1 MGKEFSSE
9 NPALSIIERTKMSQ
23 EQKSTAKPV
32 VTRKKLE
39 KQEKC
44 ETKSLLMSMRIR
56 PSTKERFEKLR
67 KIYRYSQ
74 SDFFDALVA
83 IAEEQAVNDGFTG

>member
-1 MGKEFSSE
+1 MSKFLNGT
-9 NPALSIIERTKMSQ
+9 NPSLSIIEKTRMNQNTV
-23 EQKSTAKPV
+23 KPV

-39 KQEKC
+39 KQEIH
-44 ETKSLLMSMRIR
+44 ETKSILMSMRIR

-67 KIYRYSQ
+67 KFYRYSQ

-83 IAEEQAVNDGFTG
+83 IADEQAVSDGFTD

>member
-1 MGKEFSSE
+1 MSKFLNGT
-9 NPALSIIERTKMSQ
+9 NPSLSIIEKTRMNQ
-23 EQKSTAKPV
+23 NITAKPV

-39 KQEKC
+39 KQEMR

-56 PSTKERFEKLR
+56 PSTKEKFDKLR
-67 KIYRYSQ
+67 KFYCYSQ

-83 IAEEQAVNDGFTG
+83 IADEQAVSDGYKE

>member
-1 MGKEFSSE
+1 MSKSLNGT
-9 NPALSIIERTKMSQ
+9 NPSLSIIEKTRMNQNTV
-23 EQKSTAKPV
+23 KPV

-39 KQEKC
+39 KQEIR

-56 PSTKERFEKLR
+56 PSTKEKFDKLR
-67 KIYRYSQ
+67 KFYCYSQ

-83 IAEEQAVNDGFTG
+83 IAEEQAVNDGYKINS